1 MARVQRSLSERVKAK
16 VVREG
21 ECLIWNGAM
30 SGNSPVIGKRLS
42 NGKYTN
48 LNIRTVRGMKLFSGT
63 TVNTRFTTTC
73 GNPRC
78 IAKEHIILGTAK
90 KQVERRVRRG
100 DTKSNMEANKKLF
113 SLIAHTET
121 TYLVSELNVSHSTIL
136 KMLKLNTS
144 MYPYFLIKLKEHC
157 NLDEVRDSDQ
167 SDTVIKLQF
176 KLSTFALNFIRKC
189 NEDELEKAYKQ
200 GDTYDADM
208 EYIEFL
214 DNCEVHN
221 DHLVLKDGVDI
232 TPLYKCSCGYEGCVN
247 PMHRGDE

>member
-1 MARVQRSLSERVKAK
+1 MARVQQSLAERVKAK

-21 ECLIWNGAM
+21 ECLIWKGAM

-42 NGKYTN
+42 SGNYTN
-48 LNIRTVRGMKLFSGT
+48 INIRTVRGMKLFPDT

-90 KQVERRVRRG
+90 KQGERRVRRG

-113 SLIAHTET
+113 SLVVHTEAS
-121 TYLVSELNVSHSTIL
+121 YLDVEINVSCSTIL
-136 KMLKLNTS
+136 KMLKMNTC

-157 NLDEVRDSDQ
+157 SLEEVRDSDQ

-189 NEDELEKAYKQ
+189 NEDELKKAYKR
-200 GDTYDADM
+200 DDSIDAEM
-208 EYIEFL
+208 EYIDFL

-232 TPLYKCSCGYEGCVN
+232 TPPYKCSCGYEGCVN

>member
-1 MARVQRSLSERVKAK
+1 MARVSRSLVDRVKDN

-21 ECLIWNGAM
+21 ECLIWKGAM
-30 SGNSPVIGKRLS
+30 SGNSPVICKRLA

-48 LNIRTVRGMKLFSGT
+48 LNIRTARGMKLFPDT
-63 TVNTRFTTTC
+63 TANTRFTTTC

-78 IAKEHIILGTAK
+78 LAKEHIILGTSK
-90 KQVERRVRRG
+90 KQSERRVRRG

-113 SLIAHTET
+113 SLIVHTEA
-121 TYLVSELNVSHSTIL
+121 TYLDVALNVSYSTIL
-136 KMLKLNTS
+136 KMLKMNTS
-144 MYPYFLIKLKEHC
+144 MYPYLLIKLKEHC

-167 SDTVIKLQF
+167 SDTVIKLQY

-189 NEDELEKAYKQ
+189 NEDELEKAYKR
-200 GDTYDADM
+200 DDSIDAEM

-232 TPLYKCSCGYEGCVN
+232 TPPYKCTCGYEGCVN

>member
-1 MARVQRSLSERVKAK
+1 MARVQRSLSERIKGRVTT
-16 VVREG
+16 EG

-30 SGNSPVIGKRLS
+30 AGNSPVIGKRLP
-42 NGKYTN
+42 NGEYTN
-48 LNIRTVRGMKLFSGT
+48 LNIRNVRGMKLFPDT

-90 KQVERRVRRG
+90 KQAQRRVRRG

-113 SLIAHTET
+113 NLIVHTEA
-121 TYLVSELNVSHSTIL
+121 TYLISELNVSHSTIL

-157 NLDEVRDSDQ
+157 NLDEVRDSGQ

-189 NEDELEKAYKQ
+189 DENELEKAYKR
-200 GDTYDADM
+200 GDSIDAEM
-208 EYIEFL
+208 EYIELL

-232 TPLYKCSCGYEGCVN
+232 TPSYKCSCGYEGCVN
-247 PMHRGDE
+247 PLHRGE

>member
-1 MARVQRSLSERVKAK
+1 MARVQQSLSDRIRANSTQ
-16 VVREG
+16 EG

-30 SGNSPVIGKRLS
+30 SGNSPVVCKRLP
-42 NGKYTN
+42 NGTYTN
-48 LNIRTVRGMKLFSGT
+48 LNIRTVRGMKLFPGT

-78 IAKEHIILGTAK
+78 FAKEHIILGTAK
-90 KQVERRVRRG
+90 KQSERRVRRG

-113 SLIAHTET
+113 SLIVHTEA
-121 TYLVSELNVSHSTIL
+121 TYLVSNLNVSYSTVL
-136 KMLKLNTS
+136 KMLNKNTS

-167 SDTVIKLQF
+167 SDIAIKFKF

-189 NEDELEKAYKQ
+189 NEDELEKAYKR

-232 TPLYKCSCGYEGCVN
+232 TPPYKCSCGYEGCVN

>member
-1 MARVQRSLSERVKAK
+1 MARVQQSIADRVKAK

-21 ECLIWNGAM
+21 ECLIWKGAM

-42 NGKYTN
+42 SGNYTN
-48 LNIRTVRGMKLFSGT
+48 LNIRTARGMKLFPDT
-63 TVNTRFTTTC
+63 TANTRFTTTC

-90 KQVERRVRRG
+90 KQDERRVRRG

-113 SLIAHTET
+113 SLVVHTEAS
-121 TYLVSELNVSHSTIL
+121 YLDVEINVSCSTIL
-136 KMLKLNTS
+136 KMLKMNTC
-144 MYPYFLIKLKEHC
+144 MYPYFLMKLEEHC
-157 NLDEVRDSDQ
+157 DLDEVRDSDQ
-167 SDTVIKLQF
+167 SDTVIKLKY

-189 NEDELEKAYKQ
+189 NEGELEKAYKR
-200 GDTYDADM
+200 GDSIDTEM
-208 EYIEFL
+208 EYIELL

-232 TPLYKCSCGYEGCVN
+232 TPPYQCTCGYEGCVN
-247 PMHRGDE
+247 PLHRGE

>member
-1 MARVQRSLSERVKAK
+1 VKAK
-16 VVREG
+16 VVCEG

-42 NGKYTN
+42 NGRYTN

-113 SLIAHTET
+113 SLIVHTET

-232 TPLYKCSCGYEGCVN
+232 TPPYKCSCGYEGCVN

>member
-1 MARVQRSLSERVKAK
+1 MARMQRSLSDRIKDK

-42 NGKYTN
+42 DGKYTN
-48 LNIRTVRGMKLFSGT
+48 INIRTVRGMKLFPDT

-90 KQVERRVRRG
+90 KQSERRVRRG

-113 SLIAHTET
+113 SLIVHTEA
-121 TYLVSELNVSHSTIL
+121 TYLVSDLNVSHSTIL

-157 NLDEVRDSDQ
+157 DLDEVRDSDQ
-167 SDTVIKLQF
+167 SDAVIKLQF

-189 NEDELEKAYKQ
+189 NEDELEKAYKR
-200 GDTYDADM
+200 GDSIDAEM
-208 EYIEFL
+208 EYIELL

-232 TPLYKCSCGYEGCVN
+232 TPPYKCACGYEGCVN
-247 PMHRGDE
+247 PLHRGEQ

>member
-1 MARVQRSLSERVKAK
+1 MARVQRSLTDRIKDK
-16 VVREG
+16 VTPEG

-30 SGNSPVIGKRLS
+30 AGNSPIISRRLPS
-42 NGKYTN
+42 GGYTN
-48 LNIRTVRGMKLFSGT
+48 LNIRNVRGMKLFPGT

-90 KQVERRVRRG
+90 KQGERRVRRG

-113 SLIAHTET
+113 SLIVHTEA

-144 MYPYFLIKLKEHC
+144 MYPYLLIKLKEHC
-157 NLDEVRDSDQ
+157 DLEEVRDSDQ
-167 SDTVIKLQF
+167 SDTVIKLQY

-189 NEDELEKAYKQ
+189 KEDELEKAYKR
-200 GDTYDADM
+200 GDSVDAEM

-221 DHLVLKDGVDI
+221 DHLVFKDGVDI
-232 TPLYKCSCGYEGCVN
+232 TPPYKCSCGYEGCVN

>member
-1 MARVQRSLSERVKAK
+1 MARVQRSLSERIKGK
-16 VVREG
+16 VTHEG

-30 SGNSPVIGKRLS
+30 AGNSPVIGKRLPS
-42 NGKYTN
+42 GGYTN
-48 LNIRTVRGMKLFSGT
+48 LNIRNVRGMKLFPDT

-90 KQVERRVRRG
+90 KQAQRRVRRG

-113 SLIAHTET
+113 SLIVHTEA
-121 TYLVSELNVSHSTIL
+121 TYLVSDLNVSHSTIL

-157 NLDEVRDSDQ
+157 DLVEVRDSDQ

-189 NEDELEKAYKQ
+189 DEDELEKAYKR
-200 GDTYDADM
+200 DDSIDAEM

-221 DHLVLKDGVDI
+221 DHLILKDGVDI
-232 TPLYKCSCGYEGCVN
+232 TPQYKCTCGYERCVN
-247 PMHRGDE
+247 PLHRGDE

>member
-1 MARVQRSLSERVKAK
+1 MARVQQSLSERVKAK

-21 ECLIWNGAM
+21 ECLIWKGAM

-42 NGKYTN
+42 SGNYTN

-90 KQVERRVRRG
+90 KQGERRVRRG

-113 SLIAHTET
+113 SLVVHTEAS
-121 TYLVSELNVSHSTIL
+121 YLDVEINVSCSTIL
-136 KMLKLNTS
+136 KMLKMNTC
-144 MYPYFLIKLKEHC
+144 MYPYFLMKLEEHC
-157 NLDEVRDSDQ
+157 DLDEVRDSDQ
-167 SDTVIKLQF
+167 SDSWIKQKF
-176 KLSTFALNFIRKC
+176 KLSTFALNFIRTCK
-189 NEDELEKAYKQ
+189 DKGYEKAYKRD
-200 GDTYDADM
+200 GSIDVEM

-232 TPLYKCSCGYEGCVN
+232 TPPYKCSCDYEGCVN
-247 PMHRGDE
+247 PLHRGDE

>member
-1 MARVQRSLSERVKAK
+1 MARVQQSLSERIKGK
-16 VVREG
+16 VTHEG

-30 SGNSPVIGKRLS
+30 AGNSPVIGKRLPS
-42 NGKYTN
+42 GGYIN
-48 LNIRTVRGMKLFSGT
+48 LNIRTVRGMKLFPDT

-90 KQVERRVRRG
+90 KQGERRVRRG

-113 SLIAHTET
+113 SLIVHTEST
-121 TYLVSELNVSHSTIL
+121 LLGVHINVSNSTVL
-136 KMLKLNTS
+136 KMLKKNTS
-144 MYPYFLIKLKEHC
+144 MYPYFLLKLKEHC
-157 NLDEVRDSDQ
+157 DLDEVRDSDQ

-176 KLSTFALNFIRKC
+176 KLSTFALNFIRRC
-189 NEDELEKAYKQ
+189 NEDELEKAYKR
-200 GDTYDADM
+200 GDSIDAEM
-208 EYIEFL
+208 EYIDFL

-232 TPLYKCSCGYEGCVN
+232 TPPYKCSCGYEGCVN
-247 PMHRGDE
+247 PLHRGEE

>member
-1 MARVQRSLSERVKAK
+1 MARVQQSLAERVKAK

-21 ECLIWNGAM
+21 ECLIWKGAM
-30 SGNSPVIGKRLS
+30 SGNSPVICKRLT

-48 LNIRTVRGMKLFSGT
+48 LNIRTIRGIKLFPDT
-63 TVNTRFTTTC
+63 TANTRFTTTC

-113 SLIAHTET
+113 SLVVHTEA
-121 TYLVSELNVSHSTIL
+121 TYLSVEINVSHSTIL

-189 NEDELEKAYKQ
+189 NEDELEKAYKR

>member
-113 SLIAHTET
+113 SLIVHTET
-121 TYLVSELNVSHSTIL
+121 TYLVSELNVSHSTVL

-232 TPLYKCSCGYEGCVN
+232 TPPYKCSCGYEGCVN

>member
-1 MARVQRSLSERVKAK
+1 MARVSRSLVDRVKDN
-16 VVREG
+16 VVRES
-21 ECLIWNGAM
+21 ECLIWKGAM
-30 SGNSPVIGKRLS
+30 SGNSPVICKRLA

-48 LNIRTVRGMKLFSGT
+48 LNIRTARGMKLFTGT

-90 KQVERRVRRG
+90 KQGERRVRRG

-113 SLIAHTET
+113 SLIVHTEA
-121 TYLVSELNVSHSTIL
+121 TYLDVALNVSYSTIL
-136 KMLKLNTS
+136 KMLNMNTS

-157 NLDEVRDSDQ
+157 DLDEVRDSDQ

-189 NEDELEKAYKQ
+189 NENELEKAYKR
-200 GDTYDADM
+200 GDTHDADM
-208 EYIEFL
+208 EYIDFL

-232 TPLYKCSCGYEGCVN
+232 TPPYKCSCGYEGCVN
-247 PMHRGDE
+247 PLHRGDE

>member
-1 MARVQRSLSERVKAK
+1 MARVQRSLSDRIKSK
-16 VVREG
+16 VTHEG

-30 SGNSPVIGKRLS
+30 AGNSPVIGKRLS
-42 NGKYTN
+42 SGKYTN
-48 LNIRTVRGMKLFSGT
+48 LNIRTARGMKLFSGT
-63 TVNTRFTTTC
+63 TANTRFTTTC

-90 KQVERRVRRG
+90 KQSERRVRRG

-113 SLIAHTET
+113 SLIVHTEA

-144 MYPYFLIKLKEHC
+144 MYPYLLIKLKEHC
-157 NLDEVRDSDQ
+157 DLDEVRYSDQ

-189 NEDELEKAYKQ
+189 NEDELEKAYKR
-200 GDTYDADM
+200 GDTYDAEM
-208 EYIEFL
+208 EYIDFL

-232 TPLYKCSCGYEGCVN
+232 TSPYKCTCGYEGCVN
-247 PMHRGDE
+247 PLHRGEE

>member
-1 MARVQRSLSERVKAK
+1 MARVQQSLAERVKAK

-21 ECLIWNGAM
+21 ECLIWKGAM
-30 SGNSPVIGKRLS
+30 SGNSPVICKRLT

-48 LNIRTVRGMKLFSGT
+48 LNIRTARGMKLFPDT

-78 IAKEHIILGTAK
+78 IAKEHIILGTAN
-90 KQVERRVRRG
+90 KQSERRVRRG

-113 SLIAHTET
+113 SLIVHTEA

-144 MYPYFLIKLKEHC
+144 MYPYLLIKLKENC
-157 NLDEVRDSDQ
+157 DLNEVRDSDQ

-189 NEDELEKAYKQ
+189 NEDELEKAYKR

>member
-48 LNIRTVRGMKLFSGT
+48 LNIRTVLGMKLFSGT

-73 GNPRC
+73 GNQRC

-113 SLIAHTET
+113 SLIVHTEA

-232 TPLYKCSCGYEGCVN
+232 TPPYKCSCGYEGCVN
-247 PMHRGDE
+247 PIHRGDE

>member
-1 MARVQRSLSERVKAK
+1 MARVQQSLAERVKAK
-16 VVREG
+16 VIREG
-21 ECLIWNGAM
+21 ECLIWKGAM
-30 SGNSPVIGKRLS
+30 SGNSPVICKRLT

-48 LNIRTVRGMKLFSGT
+48 LNIRTVRGIKLFPDT
-63 TVNTRFTTTC
+63 TANTRFTTTC

-113 SLIAHTET
+113 SLVVHTEA
-121 TYLVSELNVSHSTIL
+121 TYLSAEINVSYSTIL
-136 KMLKLNTS
+136 KMLKMNTS
-144 MYPYFLIKLKEHC
+144 MYPYFLMKLEEHC
-157 NLDEVRDSDQ
+157 NLEEVRDSDQ
-167 SDTVIKLQF
+167 SDSWIKQQF
-176 KLSTFALNFIRKC
+176 KLSTFALNFIRTCK
-189 NEDELEKAYKQ
+189 DKGYEKAYKR
-200 GDTYDADM
+200 GDTHDADM
-208 EYIEFL
+208 EYIDFL

-232 TPLYKCSCGYEGCVN
+232 TPPYKCSCGYEGCVN

>member
-1 MARVQRSLSERVKAK
+1 MARVQRSLSDRIKDK
-16 VVREG
+16 VTRES

-30 SGNSPVIGKRLS
+30 AGNSPVIGKRLPS
-42 NGKYTN
+42 GGYTN
-48 LNIRTVRGMKLFSGT
+48 LNIRTVRGMKLLPDT

-90 KQVERRVRRG
+90 KQAQRRVRRG

-113 SLIAHTET
+113 SLIVHTEA
-121 TYLVSELNVSHSTIL
+121 TYLISELNVSHSTVL

-144 MYPYFLIKLKEHC
+144 MYPYLLIKLKEHC

-189 NEDELEKAYKQ
+189 NEYDLEKAYKR
-200 GDTYDADM
+200 DDSIDAEM

-232 TPLYKCSCGYEGCVN
+232 TPPYKCTCGYEGCVN
-247 PMHRGDE
+247 PLHRGE

>member
-1 MARVQRSLSERVKAK
+1 MARVQRSLSDRIKDK
-16 VVREG
+16 VTHEG

-30 SGNSPVIGKRLS
+30 AGNSPVIGKRLS
-42 NGKYTN
+42 SGNYTN
-48 LNIRTVRGMKLFSGT
+48 LNIRTARGMKLFPDT

-78 IAKEHIILGTAK
+78 IAKEHIMLGTAK
-90 KQVERRVRRG
+90 KQGERRIRRG

-113 SLIAHTET
+113 SLIVHTEA
-121 TYLVSELNVSHSTIL
+121 TYLISELNVSHSTIL

-144 MYPYFLIKLKEHC
+144 MYPYLLIKLKEHC
-157 NLDEVRDSDQ
+157 DLEEVRDSDQ
-167 SDTVIKLQF
+167 SDTVIKLKY

-189 NEDELEKAYKQ
+189 NEGELEKAYKR
-200 GDTYDADM
+200 GDSIDTEM
-208 EYIEFL
+208 EYIELL

-232 TPLYKCSCGYEGCVN
+232 IPPYQCTCGYEGCVN
-247 PMHRGDE
+247 PLHRGE

>member
-16 VVREG
+16 VVCEG

-113 SLIAHTET
+113 SLIVHTET

-232 TPLYKCSCGYEGCVN
+232 TPPYKCSCGYEGCVN